1 MGYWIL
7 RICCRRAYSYSFSN
21 SCNSSSDKD
30 HTGTQGAVNKTTLY
44 ILKTKNMGNTS
55 NTGKVIGAIFLG
67 AAIGGALG
75 ILFAPDKGSETRKK
89 ISKKGNDL
97 TDAVKE
103 KFDAIVD
110 KFKKEVED
118 VKDQA
123 TDFAE
128 NGRSVIEKLKTS

>member
-1 MGYWIL
+1 
-7 RICCRRAYSYSFSN
+7 
-21 SCNSSSDKD
+21 
-30 HTGTQGAVNKTTLY
+30 
-44 ILKTKNMGNTS
+44 MGNS
-55 NTGKVIGAIFLG
+55 NNTGKLMGAIMIG

-75 ILFAPDKGSETRKK
+75 ILFAPDKGSETRRK

-118 VKDQA
+118 VKEQA
-123 TDFAE
+123 NDFAE
-128 NGRSVIEKLKTS
+128 NGKSTIERLKTS

>member
-1 MGYWIL
+1 MGK
-7 RICCRRAYSYSFSN
+7 AN
-21 SCNSSSDKD
+21 
-30 HTGTQGAVNKTTLY
+30 
-44 ILKTKNMGNTS
+44 
-55 NTGKVIGAIFLG
+55 NTGKLMGAIMIG

-97 TDAVKE
+97 TGAVKE

-110 KFKKEVED
+110 KFKKEVEE

-123 TDFAE
+123 NDFAE
-128 NGRSVIEKLKTS
+128 NGKSTLDRLKTS